1 MFGCSMN
8 TLIGIKTN
16 IKMEIQLCTY
26 LLMDDRYDFD
36 E

>member
-16 IKMEIQLCTY
+16 KCEDGNSVVYI
-26 LLMDDRYDFD
+26 FAHG
-36 E
+36 